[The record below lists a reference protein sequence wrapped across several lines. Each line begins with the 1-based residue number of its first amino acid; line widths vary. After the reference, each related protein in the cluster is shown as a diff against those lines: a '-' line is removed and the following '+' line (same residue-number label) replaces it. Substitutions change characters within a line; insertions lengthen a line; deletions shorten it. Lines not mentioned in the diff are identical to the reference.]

1 MNRTILLA
9 LGAILFV
16 VGVVVSLMEWSSGAQ
31 PWGQLL
37 GDNFIF
43 ARTLPFTIGLGIV
56 IGYWKATGTSGITER
71 RIGDGAIRRFAK
83 STVWLHALAGLS
95 VVLLIATGGWQ
106 YLKGLLDAETPIY

>member
-16 VGVVVSLMEWSSGAQ
+16 VGLAVSLMEWSSGAQ

-56 IGYWKATGTSGITER
+56 LGYWKAAGAPLGTQR
-71 RIGDGAIRRFAK
+71 RASMEQSADLPPAPFGCTRLQA
-83 STVWLHALAGLS
+83 S
-95 VVLLIATGGWQ
+95 
-106 YLKGLLDAETPIY
+106 P